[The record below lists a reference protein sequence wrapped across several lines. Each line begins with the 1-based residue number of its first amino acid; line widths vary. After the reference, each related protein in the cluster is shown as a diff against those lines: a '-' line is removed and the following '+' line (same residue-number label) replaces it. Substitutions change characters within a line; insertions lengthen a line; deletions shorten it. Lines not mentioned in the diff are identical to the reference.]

1 MECFS
6 LYLYGF
12 HMAAEHFKTHLA
24 LQIVLSLCPHA
35 KWNWK
40 FLQLLDKAGCW
51 LSLWGNMNSMFIFLF
66 KVKDH

>member
-12 HMAAEHFKTHLA
+12 HMAAEPFKTHLV

-40 FLQLLDKAGCW
+40 FLQLLDRAG
-51 LSLWGNMNSMFIFLF
+51 FLYEGI
-66 KVKDH
+66 